1 MESQFYI
8 VDDDKSVRKILA
20 NIIEE
25 NSLGEVVGEACDGYT
40 AEIEIQNIKP
50 HIVLMDL
57 LLPTQDGVETV
68 KKLKSN
74 NCKSS
79 FIMISQV
86 DAKDLIGKAY
96 ESGIE
101 FFIQK
106 PINLIEVLTVI
117 NKVKELI
124 FLKNTFETIEK
135 TLSYYSSKN
144 KNDNIKIEDTKKKLK
159 MIFSEL
165 GILGDTGCKD
175 IINIITLLQN
185 KKISYE
191 NLFDVNLCEIYKELS
206 NHYKTSHQTMIDHK
220 AIEMRIRRTIIK
232 ALSNI
237 AMRTIEDYGNE
248 YFIRYGNL
256 LFDYKDL
263 KAEMDYLRKKSPV
276 RGKVNV
282 KKFIEGLM
290 LILEDE

>member
-1 MESQFYI
+1 MEIQFYI
-8 VDDDKSVRKILA
+8 VDDDKSIRKILA

-25 NSLGEVVGEACDGYT
+25 NSLGEVVGEADNGYT

-57 LLPTQDGVETV
+57 LLPSQDGVEAV
-68 KKLKSN
+68 KRLKKN

-86 DAKDLIGKAY
+86 DAKDLISKAY

-106 PINLIEVLTVI
+106 PINIIEVVTVI
-117 NKVKELI
+117 NKVKEFI
-124 FLKNTFETIEK
+124 ILKNTFETIEK
-135 TLSYYSSKN
+135 TLVYYNSQN
-144 KNDNIKIEDTKKKLK
+144 KNNNIRTEDTRKKLK
-159 MIFSEL
+159 NIFSEL
-165 GILGDTGCKD
+165 GILGETGSKD
-175 IINIITLLQN
+175 IINIINLLQN
-185 KKISYE
+185 KDISYE
-191 NLFDVNLCEIYKELS
+191 NLVDINLGEIYKELS
-206 NHYKTSHQTMIDHK
+206 NYYKVTNQIIIDHK

-237 AMRTIEDYGNE
+237 AIRTIEDYGNE
-248 YFIRYGNL
+248 YFIRYGNS

-263 KAEMDYLRKKSPV
+263 KAEMDYLRKKSPA